1 MDSLKE
7 CLYIHSTNFAPQN
20 PSYIVH
26 TQEGLSLCVIRVFW
40 SPVSVG
46 RTYNNLWP
54 SHTYKH
60 IKILI
65 AYCRPSH
72 WRFCSQDGYFYSHW
86 GGPIIWATS
95 WSSETTVCN
104 FHIQFPLP
112 VDLQGGEGNSLGKS
126 SVRLYWHLSPCNEFW
141 PSDFAGKA
149 IDISPLRCIIYHG
162 FWPSDSAGRRYRYIC
177 FPLYY
182 LSRILAV
189 RFRGKKA

>member
-1 MDSLKE
+1 MDSWKE
-7 CLYIHSTNFAPQN
+7 CLYFHSTNFDPKN
-20 PSYIVH
+20 PSYRVH
-26 TQEGLSLCVIRVFW
+26 THEGLSLCVIRVFW

-104 FHIQFPLP
+104 FSIQIFTCFIYWWRCWCCCRPTDKWTG
-112 VDLQGGEGNSLGKS
+112 VRTEGEDWRWFGGGLRTEGEDG
-126 SVRLYWHLSPCNEFW
+126 C
-141 PSDFAGKA
+141 
-149 IDISPLRCIIYHG
+149 G
-162 FWPSDSAGRRYRYIC
+162 FWGGQ
-177 FPLYY
+177 PLINF
-182 LSRILAV
+182 SFAWWFKGIT
-189 RFRGKKA
+189 K